1 MHLGVLLSH
10 LTTLASRPDHERVH
24 RPLYPVHVGLLGRRL
39 PAARPRAR
47 RAVGVGHRRRVVV
60 VCAGGGV
67 VMTASSAVVTTPH
80 VPPRA
85 GGGLGRHARLEL
97 RLHVHP
103 VDRGTTRGARRGIQ
117 FAGLR

>member
-1 MHLGVLLSH
+1 
-10 LTTLASRPDHERVH
+10 
-24 RPLYPVHVGLLGRRL
+24 
-39 PAARPRAR
+39 
-47 RAVGVGHRRRVVV
+47 
-60 VCAGGGV
+60 
-67 VMTASSAVVTTPH
+67 MTASSAVVTTPH